1 MPDIDWKQPYN
12 EPEEYGIYLVSIRGQ
27 SLLALH
33 TSTIRMVAGKR
44 AGTSQSMKQKTNGKK
59 STFSIG
65 LNALWLNSLTSNLK
79 TLLRKRP
86 LSEVFF
92 YSKIRLF
99 LKIKMAIFNTSHY
112 NTHTFKELQP

>member
-12 EPEEYGIYLVSIRGQ
+12 EPEEYGIYLVSIRGAKVC
-27 SLLALH
+27 LALH
-33 TSTIRMVAGKR
+33 TSTIRMVAGKQ

-79 TLLRKRP
+79 TLLRKDLFPR
-86 LSEVFF
+86 SFF
-92 YSKIRLF
+92 IPKFAYF
-99 LKIKMAIFNTSHY
+99 
-112 NTHTFKELQP
+112 